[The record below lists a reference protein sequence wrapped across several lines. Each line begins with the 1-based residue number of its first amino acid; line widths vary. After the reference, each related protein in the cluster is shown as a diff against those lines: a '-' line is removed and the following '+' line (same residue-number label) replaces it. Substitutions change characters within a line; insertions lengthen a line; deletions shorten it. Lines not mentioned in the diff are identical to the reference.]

1 MAENCVVPLLVITTI
16 KAHTDNFRLEL
27 EQYLTTVAVNKGSLA
42 AGAEVDALELSSSL
56 VRAPLNRGTLA
67 RELWLFI

>member
-27 EQYLTTVAVNKGSLA
+27 EARAVPHNG
-42 AGAEVDALELSSSL
+42 G
-56 VRAPLNRGTLA
+56 G
-67 RELWLFI
+67 